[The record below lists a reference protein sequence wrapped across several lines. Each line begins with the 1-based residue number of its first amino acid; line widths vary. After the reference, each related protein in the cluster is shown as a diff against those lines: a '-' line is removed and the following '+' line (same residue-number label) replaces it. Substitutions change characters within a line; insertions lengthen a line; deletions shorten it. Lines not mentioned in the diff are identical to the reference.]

1 MDSIKKVIREGLVEQ
16 LQVSVQS
23 VTCPTSREMKAGD
36 TFDCVA
42 RVEQV
47 GRLTVTVTQKD
58 DEGNVHW
65 SVTKTEGLLDLAM
78 LEAQIQKPLEARGGV
93 AVKVDCGG
101 RFRGIR
107 VGEIFECHAQDKD
120 GETLTIKVTV
130 TDAEG
135 KVDWKVVESS

>member
-1 MDSIKKVIREGLVEQ
+1 MYSDGKEVIVIDDDEA
-16 LQVSVQS
+16 VSVYDKK
-23 VTCPTSREMKAGD
+23 E
-36 TFDCVA
+36 
-42 RVEQV
+42 
-47 GRLTVTVTQKD
+47 VTQKD

-135 KVDWKVVESS
+135 NVDWKVVESP